1 MSHRVRIFV
10 VLALALPVLVPV
22 TMAQKPPAPAPPP
35 PTAPSRPA
43 ISLPTSSEPTQP
55 TALVMYLRGRVATDD
70 GTAVPSDMLIE
81 RICNN
86 RVRQQ
91 LYASLN
97 GDFSM
102 QLGSRADTFLD
113 ASASGEPTS
122 QAGAAGKDPVTGISR
137 RELRNCELRA
147 SAFGFRYGVISLVD
161 LDTFGGSV
169 DVGVILVQRSTK
181 IKGATLSATPYK
193 APGDARKAYERGL
206 QAERNGKLAD
216 AHKYFETAVE
226 IYPKFLNAWFQL
238 GTVLQKEHQN
248 DAARTAY
255 TQATTIDARFLPPY
269 LSLALLAYEA
279 ENWPEV
285 LKLTGHLLDLD
296 PLNQAAVSGYV
307 LDLDP
312 LNYAEAYFFN
322 AVANYRLNKI
332 EAAEKSALTAEHVDL
347 RTHFPELH
355 LLLAEIFARRHD
367 YVTAISEMQKYL
379 QLAPHAKN
387 ADQVREQLAKLQKLN
402 GSVSTSDKPD

>member
-55 TALVMYLRGRVATDD
+55 TDLVMYLRGRVATDD